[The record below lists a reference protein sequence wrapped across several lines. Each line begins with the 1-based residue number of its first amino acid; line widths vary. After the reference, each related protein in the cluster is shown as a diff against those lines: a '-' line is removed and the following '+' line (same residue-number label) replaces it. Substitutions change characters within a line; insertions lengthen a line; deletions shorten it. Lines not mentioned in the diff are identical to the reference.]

1 MNNMNSIQ
9 FIDLGL
15 PNGTLWADRNLGAM
29 KPEDIGLYF
38 RFGELDSLT
47 EESGEYKPIPFSKE
61 ANLDGKDNT
70 NIACTI
76 YDVAQMKFNINFCIP
91 NITQINEL
99 IECCNKEY
107 LKFSGIEGMKFTGP
121 NGKFIFLPAGG
132 RMENWIPIDENRLR
146 IANEY
151 GPEDKE
157 NYGFETWGFY
167 WGSNRLY
174 YTYRRGPV
182 DPSAAAAVALN
193 FSKDTDTVRNAW
205 TYCRQG
211 LLIRPTKYVNQ
222 SDNKWIEK
230 YYLTDNKPKISY
242 K

>member
-1 MNNMNSIQ
+1 MNSIQ

-76 YDVAQMKFNINFCIP
+76 YDVAQMKFNINFCIL

-99 IECCNKEY
+99 IEYCNKEC
-107 LKFSGIEGMKFTGP
+107 LKFSGIEGMKFRGS
-121 NGKFIFLPAGG
+121 NGKFIIFARWRKNGKL
-132 RMENWIPIDENRLR
+132 D
-146 IANEY
+146 
-151 GPEDKE
+151 
-157 NYGFETWGFY
+157 
-167 WGSNRLY
+167 SNR
-174 YTYRRGPV
+174 
-182 DPSAAAAVALN
+182 
-193 FSKDTDTVRNAW
+193 
-205 TYCRQG
+205 
-211 LLIRPTKYVNQ
+211 
-222 SDNKWIEK
+222 
-230 YYLTDNKPKISY
+230 
-242 K
+242 